1 MANQVYLALYKNK
14 RLWRKEPIKALAD
27 AVTRFFT
34 KGQYSHCELVIEHT
48 EFNGSSH
55 YAHDTVF
62 DCYSSS
68 VQDGGVRCKQID
80 VSDNTK
86 WDLIPLND
94 VTEQQIEA
102 YFNRTLGR
110 KYDWWGALGIVLGI
124 KQKRSKY
131 FCSEWCF
138 NAIYNSDDGWRF
150 SPNQLAAIVRKNRQ
164 NNDQSML

>member
-1 MANQVYLALYKNK
+1 MINRIYLAFYKHK
-14 RLWRKEPIKALAD
+14 RSLFKEPLKAIAD
-27 AVTRFFT
+27 SATRFFT
-34 KGQYSHCELVIEHT
+34 KGKYSHCELVIERL
-48 EFNGSSH
+48 EFTRGNH
-55 YAHDTVF
+55 YEHSTVF

-86 WDLIPLND
+86 WDLIPLNE
-94 VTEQQIEA
+94 VTEEQIKA
-102 YFNRTLGR
+102 YFNRTLGC

-138 NAIYNSDDGWRF
+138 NAICGSENGWRF
-150 SPNQLAAIVRKNRQ
+150 SPNQLVAIFQK
-164 NNDQSML
+164 

>member
-1 MANQVYLALYKNK
+1 MANLYLALYKHK
-14 RLWRKEPIKALAD
+14 RSWRKEPIKALAD
-27 AVTRFFT
+27 AATRFFT
-34 KGQYSHCELVIEHT
+34 KGVYSHCEIAVQRIEFTNGHHYEHT
-48 EFNGSSH
+48 TA
-55 YAHDTVF
+55 Y

-68 VQDGGVRCKQID
+68 VQDRGVRCKQID

-94 VTEQQIEA
+94 VTEEQIKA
-102 YFNRTLGR
+102 YFNRTSGK

-138 NAIYNSDDGWRF
+138 NAIHGGESGWRF
-150 SPNQLAAIVRKNRQ
+150 SPNQLATIFQK
-164 NNDQSML
+164 